1 MTNGNCRSTVIPPL
15 INPVTNDIVVNESDK
30 ANVLNNYFCS
40 ISSTAN
46 NIDRSTVYLRK
57 KICQEVVRVVFWKVV
72 RVVSKWSELSYS
84 DIQNL

>member
-1 MTNGNCRSTVIPPL
+1 MGNCRSTVIPPL

-46 NIDRSTVYLRK
+46 NIDPPNFCLSNIFMYALIILCNLLSFSYLC
-57 KICQEVVRVVFWKVV
+57 I
-72 RVVSKWSELSYS
+72 
-84 DIQNL
+84 

>member
-1 MTNGNCRSTVIPPL
+1 MGNCRSTVIPPL

-46 NIDRSTVYLRK
+46 NMDPPNFCLSNHVYSCIHLLYYVTCCHFL
-57 KICQEVVRVVFWKVV
+57 IYGYNIIV
-72 RVVSKWSELSYS
+72 
-84 DIQNL
+84 